1 MKPHHSTN
9 SSTST
14 PSQPS
19 ARPAFASGYNVNAPG
34 FQPQYLQQQQQLPPH
49 YHPQQQQQYHP
60 HHHQQQQQHYQG
72 GGGGP
77 RGHYQHQHQEYR
89 PKGGVPPAAAAQQQH
104 EVQDPAQL
112 PPPENGDA
120 IPHNPYKQHA
130 RPYNGPVFV
139 PGAGIPQGVPNHQA
153 SPQQQPMRG
162 PPAPQGGGGGY
173 SQPYQQR
180 MRGPPRGAPHGQQQ
194 YVPRGAIPQQH
205 PQAYYPHVQ
214 QMPPAYMMGGQ
225 PGMNMY
231 MPAPMQYL
239 PMQNVNM
246 GIPGGMPM
254 QMHQQPQHQPPPKRE
269 KKALLIV
276 NPKTGKPI
284 NMGSKKDDDTEEQ
297 PVPTAAAPALAAAP
311 VATKAKAEVAPAAPK
326 AATATAAATPAKTA
340 SASAPTLLSPKK
352 DANKQNGTPK
362 SPTKSPQKK
371 AAPVAE
377 KTATPKKEPAAV
389 APVEA
394 PVEAPAKKE
403 EAKPAAVESKPAKN
417 GSVAAAPVAAPA
429 ATAPAV
435 ASPKATAKK
444 EPAVVA
450 QQQPVSPKKAA
461 KVDVSPKKKAPVK
474 EESAPSPT
482 KQAVKEETKVEQPKA
497 AVPEKTTVVTTVVTE
512 SVKEV
517 SVAACKT
524 SASGKTTY
532 SVEFLFSFRESYTEL
547 PEAVT
552 GPDSKWP
559 TMEVVND
566 GPSRGSSR
574 GGRGGGGGSGAS
586 NWERSEKQAG
596 GAALTRQSSRGASGG
611 GGGNQ
616 WARSQD
622 LPKRGRGERGGGG
635 GRGGRGGR
643 GQTPEPLF
651 DGPVKPLDRSD
662 NRWIPVKATAGLE
675 AAKKKVY
682 SIMNKMTR
690 EKFDRLAM
698 QLTDIDMESLEML
711 QGVITILFDKALGEP
726 HFCDMYADLCVHLE
740 LHWKV
745 WSFLQIV
752 QNDDD
757 NTFYWTTM
765 AEADTEVVGPFDS
778 LSESLE
784 SAKSDEFEPSQAP
797 PNLKLSEVRIQ
808 NQKFIKI
815 WAEEGQDGQPKQYYW
830 SGQLL
835 EDLGDEQPL
844 NGPFESFDHAKRT
857 AIKGC
862 SFKRILLN
870 ACQEEFEKDN
880 IYEELEET
888 YKKNKREDKVTP
900 EMEAEYQE
908 KRMLMKRRMLG
919 NIRFIGELY
928 RKGMLQERI
937 MHECIMKLMGVHV
950 KDSVLAAVHPGDIP
964 DEENLE
970 SLCKLLST
978 MGKDLDKKNSGQG
991 AMNSY
996 FQYLEKVLLKDKRLC
1011 SRINFMI
1018 KDAIDLRSNR
1028 WEPRR
1033 KELKT
1038 KTLTEIRKEAERELA
1053 KPPVSAP
1060 SGGGGGG
1067 GGGGGRGD
1075 RGDRSDSF
1083 RMENRRSN
1091 SSRDN
1096 FSSQG
1101 RSTMAPVYSS
1111 QSMNSRSSGNNKM
1124 TLPIDRG
1131 ARNIQRDD
1139 SIKTGPQGRPA
1150 SFGGAAPRSS
1160 RGGAPTS
1167 GTGGAPASFSSR
1179 SRNNQAAPESSSSS
1193 SAKSQAAKEE
1203 ASKPEPLSEA
1213 AKEKIAKRAKSTAE
1227 EYVSIVDI
1235 NEADTCLAELMKEF
1249 KDHPEVPHMFA
1260 KEILQSA
1267 IEAKTNVRD
1276 GMFNML
1282 EKLVLEKKSLPYASI
1297 RFGIEKMIELGV
1309 DLWCDVPKLHE
1320 HVADIVVRFMKES
1333 ATTGVS
1339 FDWLVCGCGKQLDGE
1354 IFEEVV
1360 QGGFLAASAGHSL
1373 KLLKK
1378 IDLEK
1383 AKNEVRATYSM
1394 LQSLFASHD
1403 RDAKSIQKW
1412 IAKFDIGD
1420 VLPLEP
1426 AFGLVE
1432 LANNTE
1438 SYEEVVAWIEKNIPI
1453 ALRTD
1458 SVFATHTCLFILD
1471 HYKKGELPS
1480 PERCMLLTG
1489 FCGDV
1494 ETQARLVSGIFQTRT
1509 DSDEVKQLLKHLK
1522 KEGAVMPT
1530 AFSKW
1535 LELKSD
1541 TSASRKQA
1549 VEQYG
1554 SFVDELARS
1563 K

>member
-1 MKPHHSTN
+1 
-9 SSTST
+9 
-14 PSQPS
+14 
-19 ARPAFASGYNVNAPG
+19 
-34 FQPQYLQQQQQLPPH
+34 
-49 YHPQQQQQYHP
+49 
-60 HHHQQQQQHYQG
+60 
-72 GGGGP
+72 
-77 RGHYQHQHQEYR
+77 
-89 PKGGVPPAAAAQQQH
+89 
-104 EVQDPAQL
+104 
-112 PPPENGDA
+112 
-120 IPHNPYKQHA
+120 
-130 RPYNGPVFV
+130 
-139 PGAGIPQGVPNHQA
+139 
-153 SPQQQPMRG
+153 MRG
-162 PPAPQGGGGGY
+162 PPAPQSGGGY
-173 SQPYQQR
+173 PQPYQQR
-180 MRGPPRGAPHGQQQ
+180 MRGPPRSAPHGQQ
-194 YVPRGAIPQQH
+194 YVPRGAIPQT
-205 PQAYYPHVQ
+205 YYPHVQ
-214 QMPPAYMMGGQ
+214 QIPPAYMMGGQ
-225 PGMNMY
+225 PGVNMY
-231 MPAPMQYL
+231 MSAPMQYL

-254 QMHQQPQHQPPPKRE
+254 QMHQQQPQHQPPPKRE

-276 NPKTGKPI
+276 DPKTGKPI
-284 NMGSKKDDDTEEQ
+284 NVGGKKSDDADKQ
-297 PVPTAAAPALAAAP
+297 PALAAAMP
-311 VATKAKAEVAPAAPK
+311 AAAASEKAKLEVAPAASK
-326 AATATAAATPAKTA
+326 AAAAAPAKTA
-340 SASAPTLLSPKK
+340 TAPSPLSPKK
-352 DANKQNGTPK
+352 DAKQNGTPK
-362 SPTKSPQKK
+362 SPVKSPQKT
-371 AAPVAE
+371 APVAE
-377 KTATPKKEPAAV
+377 KTATPKEEPAA
-389 APVEA
+389 AA
-394 PVEAPAKKE
+394 PVEAPAKKT
-403 EAKPAAVESKPAKN
+403 EAKPAAVESKPAPKSAVKPSKN
-417 GSVAAAPVAAPA
+417 GAVPA
-429 ATAPAV
+429 ATAAAAAPAV

-450 QQQPVSPKKAA
+450 QQQPTSPKKVA
-461 KVDVSPKKKAPVK
+461 KADVSPKKKTPVK
-474 EESAPSPT
+474 QESVPSPT
-482 KQAVKEETKVEQPKA
+482 KQAVKEETKVQQPKQA
-497 AVPEKTTVVTTVVTE
+497 APEKPVVTE

-517 SVAACKT
+517 SVAASKT
-524 SASGKTTY
+524 SGKTIY
-532 SVEFLFSFRESYTEL
+532 SVEFLFSFRESYIEL

-574 GGRGGGGGSGAS
+574 GGRGGGGGGAS

-596 GAALTRQSSRGASGG
+596 GAALTRQSSRGSSG

-622 LPKRGRGERGGGG
+622 LPKRGRGERGGG

-662 NRWIPVKATAGLE
+662 NRWIPVKATSGLE

-690 EKFDRLAM
+690 EKFDRLAS
-698 QLTDIDMESLEML
+698 QLTDIEMESMEML
-711 QGVITILFDKALGEP
+711 QGVITIIFDKALGEP

-740 LHWKV
+740 LNWKV

-765 AEADTEVVGPFDS
+765 AEADTEVVGPFNS
-778 LSESLE
+778 LNESLD

-797 PNLKLSEVRIQ
+797 ADLKLSEVRIQ

-815 WAEEGQDGQPKQYYW
+815 WAAEEQDGQPKQYYW

-835 EDLGDEQPL
+835 EDLGDEQSL
-844 NGPFESFDHAKRT
+844 NGPFESFDHANRT
-857 AIKGC
+857 AIKAC

-950 KDSVLAAVHPGDIP
+950 KDSVLAAVHPGDAP

-978 MGKDLDKKNSGQG
+978 MGKDLDKKNAGQG

-996 FQYLEKVLLKDKRLC
+996 FHYLEKVLLKDKRLC

-1018 KDAIDLRSNR
+1018 KDVIDLRSNR

-1060 SGGGGGG
+1060 SGGGG
-1067 GGGGGRGD
+1067 RGD
-1075 RGDRSDSF
+1075 RPDSF
-1083 RMENRRSN
+1083 RMDNRRSN

-1111 QSMNSRSSGNNKM
+1111 QSMNSRSGSNKM
-1124 TLPIDRG
+1124 SLPIDRG

-1150 SFGGAAPRSS
+1150 SFGAAPRSS
-1160 RGGAPTS
+1160 RGGASTS
-1167 GTGGAPASFSSR
+1167 VTGGAPASFSSR
-1179 SRNNQAAPESSSSS
+1179 SRNNQAAPESNN
-1193 SAKSQAAKEE
+1193 AKSQSAKKEE
-1203 ASKPEPLSEA
+1203 AFKPEPLSEA
-1213 AKEKIAKRAKSTAE
+1213 AQEKIAKRAKSTAE

-1235 NEADTCLAELMKEF
+1235 NEADACLAELMKEF

-1260 KEILQSA
+1260 KEILKSA
-1267 IEAKTNVRD
+1267 IEAKNNVRD
-1276 GMFNML
+1276 GMFAML

-1309 DLWCDVPKLHE
+1309 ELWCDVPKAHE

-1333 ATTGVS
+1333 TTTGVS
-1339 FDWLVCGCGKQLDGE
+1339 FDWLVCGCGKQLDAE

-1360 QGGFLAASAGHSL
+1360 QGGFLAAAAGHSL
-1373 KLLKK
+1373 KLLKQ

-1383 AKNEVRATYSM
+1383 AKNEVRSTYST
-1394 LQSLFASHD
+1394 LQSLFAFHD

-1412 IAKFDIGD
+1412 IAKFDIGN

-1438 SYEEVVAWIEKNIPI
+1438 AYEEVVDWIEKNIPL

-1480 PERCMLLTG
+1480 SERCMLLTG

-1509 DSDEVKQLLKHLK
+1509 DSDETKQLLKHLK

-1535 LELKSD
+1535 LELKND
-1541 TSASRKQA
+1541 TSANRKQA